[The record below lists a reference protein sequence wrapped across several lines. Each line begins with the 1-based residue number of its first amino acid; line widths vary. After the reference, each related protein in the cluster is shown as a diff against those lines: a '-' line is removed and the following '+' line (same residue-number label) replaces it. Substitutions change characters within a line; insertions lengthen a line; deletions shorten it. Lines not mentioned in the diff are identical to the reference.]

1 MNPRI
6 YKNKIYSVDEV
17 NRLVEIL
24 NSSINPPPRHK
35 RELISRGKD
44 GRLYSV
50 AITFG
55 KYSERFSYEAVVIEE
70 ELRIPT
76 HSGFEIYRNHK
87 KVAKV
92 THYKERAYEVVY
104 AVEVYL
110 EDCTRYMAYYCQ
122 DSDVAEVICNNNLSF
137 MSKTPCIHRGHGLY
151 VVAMRFVENTLK

>member
-87 KVAKV
+87 KVAKL
-92 THYKERAYEVVY
+92 TYYKERGYEVLY

-110 EDCTRYMAYYCQ
+110 EDCTRYRAFYSENSEY
-122 DSDVAEVICNNNLSF
+122 AEVICRNNLLL
-137 MSKTPCIHRGHGLY
+137 MSPTLCAHAGTGLY
-151 VVAMRFVENTLK
+151 HVAMRFVENTLK